1 MLALVLIGHA
11 GVPATTAL
19 AQPTTPNPGLKYY
32 YDFDSNNAPP
42 VVNQTYDIVVYGG
55 TSAGVTAAVQ
65 AARMGKS
72 VALVEFGR
80 EVGGM
85 TSGGLVHTD
94 RVDEQVQGGLAREF
108 FDGVGRD
115 SNFNPSQAKT
125 QFEQML
131 ANPGNGAPA
140 IPVYYE
146 KRLDGV
152 AKTGNRITSITTENG
167 STFQAD
173 MFIDATYE
181 GDLMA
186 AADVTYTVGREP
198 RSKYNES
205 RAGIASPVNLG
216 IDPYNTPGVPSSGLI
231 YGVSDEPYGSRGDG
245 DDGLQAYNFRMYLT
259 KNNPQPIQQPA
270 GYDKTE
276 YEILKRRILTG
287 NSSVWKGNFE
297 KDTNNHEVFQTD
309 LSTDHV
315 GGNVIDDNGNPV
327 TWADASYQ
335 QREQM
340 YQSHVRW
347 NLGMLYWLANDPD
360 LHALANDSS
369 QPQDVQDLVQR
380 IINDMDGLGFA
391 QGEHTETGGFPRQLY
406 VREARRM
413 VSDEVMTQAHYLGD
427 IVVDDPIA
435 LANYF
440 ADSHHVRRIVV
451 DGKVHAEGNTG
462 GGPESIWGISYKSIV
477 PADGEASNLVVP
489 TTISASSVAWNSMR
503 MEPTFM
509 VLGQTAATAAALAI
523 DAGVDVQDL
532 DYDQLEQ
539 ELIVGGQLIAHG
551 TNLRTGNTYDENDTQ
566 ANAVDTEATGNNISL
581 ADFKTLITRAA
592 DNGDGGVIDFE
603 RNGFETSQGLDAAYG
618 VNGEK
623 TLGISVGSNSEL
635 GFDKSWKGVPADAT
649 PISYSRVLRGAK
661 VWDFEFDTGLT
672 AVAVTILDRAGGAVD
687 MIVEL
692 ADGQRHEVV
701 TGQAINDDTFFAYA
715 ADASNPIVSL
725 ELDNNGKFNE
735 LDDLAFI
742 VELLPGDANLDG
754 VVDGLDIG
762 ILVSNFDEQGGFTEG
777 DFNFDGVVDGLDIGL
792 LVANFGGSNAALE
805 PLVELGY
812 ESIPEPAASVLIG
825 LGGAVMLAG
834 RRRPG

>member
-1 MLALVLIGHA
+1 MLALVLIGLA

-32 YDFDSNNAPP
+32 YDFDPANAPP
-42 VVNQTYDIVVYGG
+42 VVDKTYDIVVYGG

-94 RVDEQVQGGLAREF
+94 RVDPAVQGGLAREF

-115 SNFNPSQAKT
+115 TNFDPSRAKT
-125 QFEQML
+125 EFEKML

-152 AKTGNRITSITTENG
+152 AKTGNRISSITTENG
-167 STFQAD
+167 STFRAD

-205 RAGIASPVNLG
+205 RAGIASTVNLG
-216 IDPYNTPGVPSSGLI
+216 VDPYNTPGDPSSGLI

-270 GYDKTE
+270 DYDPTE

-287 NSSVWKGNFE
+287 KSNVWRGNFE
-297 KDTNNHEVFQTD
+297 KDTNNHEVFDTN

-315 GGNVIDDNGNPV
+315 GGNVIDDNGNTV
-327 TWADASYQ
+327 TWADANYQ

-340 YQSHVRW
+340 YQAHVRW

-360 LHALANDSS
+360 LHALATDPS
-369 QPQDVQDLVQR
+369 QPQDVKNLVNR

-413 VSDEVMTQAHYLGD
+413 VSDEVMTQAHYQGN

-477 PADGEASNLVVP
+477 PADGEASNLVVA
-489 TTISASSVAWNSMR
+489 TTISTSSVAWNSMR

-523 DAGVDVQDL
+523 DADVDVQDL

-539 ELIVGGQLIAHG
+539 QLIVGGQLIAHG
-551 TNLRTGNTYDENDTQ
+551 TKLRAGNTYDENDTQ
-566 ANAVDTEATGNNISL
+566 ANTVDTEATGNNISL
-581 ADFKTLITRAA
+581 ADFKALITQAA
-592 DNGDGGVIDFE
+592 DKGDGGVIDFE
-603 RNGFETSQGLDAAYG
+603 RNSFETDAGLQASYG
-618 VNGEK
+618 ADGQK
-623 TLGISVGSNSEL
+623 TLGITVGPDNV
-635 GFDKSWKGVPADAT
+635 KGGSPAWQGVWADAT
-649 PISYSRVLRGAK
+649 PISYSRVLRGSK
-661 VWDFEFDTGLT
+661 VWDFEFETGLT
-672 AVAVTILDRAGGAVD
+672 AVGVTVLNRSGGTVD

-692 ADGQRHEVV
+692 ADGQRVDVV
-701 TGQAINDDTFFAYA
+701 TGQAINNDTFFAYT
-715 ADASNPIVSL
+715 ADPSNPILSL
-725 ELDNNGKFNE
+725 ELDNHGRFNE
-735 LDDLAFI
+735 LDDLGF
-742 VELLPGDANLDG
+742 
-754 VVDGLDIG
+754 VV
-762 ILVSNFDEQGGFTEG
+762 V
-777 DFNFDGVVDGLDIGL
+777 
-792 LVANFGGSNAALE
+792 
-805 PLVELGY
+805 
-812 ESIPEPAASVLIG
+812 PEPGTLML
-825 LGGAVMLAG
+825 LGLAG
-834 RRRPG
+834 PLLFARRSRRA

>member
-1 MLALVLIGHA
+1 MTCPRLRTPVATGVLLVAVLTA
-11 GVPATTAL
+11 WSATAP
-19 AQPTTPNPGLKYY
+19 AQPTTPNPGLRYY
-32 YDFDSNNAPP
+32 YDFDPTDAPP
-42 VVNQTYDIVVYGG
+42 VVDETYDIIVYGG

-115 SNFNPSQAKT
+115 SGFNPSQAKA

-146 KRLDGV
+146 KRLNGV

-167 STFQAD
+167 STFRGGA
-173 MFIDATYE
+173 FIDATYE

-186 AADVTYTVGREP
+186 AAGVTYTVGREP
-198 RSKYNES
+198 RSQYGES
-205 RAGIASPVNLG
+205 RAGIAGTVNLG
-216 IDPYNTPGVPSSGLI
+216 IDPYNSPGEPSSGLI

-259 KNNPQPIQQPA
+259 KNNNPQPIQQPA

-347 NLGMLYWLANDPD
+347 NLGMLHWLANDPD
-360 LHALANDSS
+360 LHALATDPS
-369 QPQDVQDLVQR
+369 QPQDVRDLVQR

-413 VSDEVMTQAHYLGD
+413 VSDEVMTQAHYQGD

-440 ADSHHVRRIVV
+440 ADSHHVRRIVI

-532 DYDQLEQ
+532 DYDLLERQL
-539 ELIVGGQLIAHG
+539 IAGGQLIAYG
-551 TNLRTGNTYDENDTQ
+551 TDLQTSNTYDENDTQ
-566 ANAVDTEATGNNISL
+566 TNAVDTEASGNNISL
-581 ADFKTLITRAA
+581 ADFKALITQAA
-592 DNGDGGVIDFE
+592 GNGDGGVIDFE
-603 RNGFETSQGLDAAYG
+603 RNGFETSQGLEAAYG

-635 GFDKSWKGVPADAT
+635 GSDGSWRGLPADAT
-649 PISYSRVLRGAK
+649 PISYSRVLRGAR
-661 VWDFEFDTGLT
+661 VWDFEFDTGLI
-672 AVAVTILDRAGGAVD
+672 AVGVTVLDRKGGTVD

-692 ADGQRHEVV
+692 ADGQRVEVV
-701 TGQAINDDTFFAYA
+701 TGQAINNDTFFAYT

-725 ELDNNGKFNE
+725 ELDNDGKYNE
-735 LDDLAFI
+735 LDDLAF
-742 VELLPGDANLDG
+742 VT
-754 VVDGLDIG
+754 V
-762 ILVSNFDEQGGFTEG
+762 
-777 DFNFDGVVDGLDIGL
+777 
-792 LVANFGGSNAALE
+792 
-805 PLVELGY
+805 
-812 ESIPEPAASVLIG
+812 PEPGTLSLLG
-825 LGGAVMLAG
+825 LGGLGVLV
-834 RRRPG
+834 RRRRRKRVSP